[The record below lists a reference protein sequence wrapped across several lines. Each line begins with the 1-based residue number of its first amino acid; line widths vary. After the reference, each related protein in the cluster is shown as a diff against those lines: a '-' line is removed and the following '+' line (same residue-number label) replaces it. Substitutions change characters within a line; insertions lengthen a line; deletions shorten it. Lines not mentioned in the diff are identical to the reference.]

1 MSAGKP
7 DTAMPSSPLGRV
19 TFLEGRG
26 DLPMIEI
33 TTPRSTAEV
42 YFHGAHVTHFQKQ
55 GEPPLLFLSQC
66 SNFADG
72 QPIRGGIPIIF
83 PWFGK
88 PADRPGQ
95 HGVAR
100 TRDWELREFT
110 SPADGSVTVRFR
122 LPDCGDAPGWV
133 PCAVEYAVTVSDT
146 LSAELIV
153 TNKSTKDFE
162 FENCLHTYF
171 TVGEINAVSVVGLQG
186 VDYLD
191 QPSGFTRRTD
201 TEEAIRVGSEVDRI
215 YLDTPHTVEIR
226 DESLRR
232 VIRVEKQGSA
242 ATVVW
247 NPWIAKSK
255 AMQDFGDEEYT
266 GMICVESGNV
276 ALNRIK
282 LSPGRSARLKV
293 RLSSETMT

>member
-1 MSAGKP
+1 MSDTKP
-7 DTAMPSSPLGRV
+7 DTSMTAAPHGRV
-19 TFLEGRG
+19 TFLDGRG

-33 TTPRSTAEV
+33 TTPKSTAEI

-88 PADRPGQ
+88 PADKQGQ
-95 HGVAR
+95 HGIAR
-100 TRDWELREFT
+100 IKDWELREFN
-110 SPADGSVTVRFR
+110 SPADGSVMVRFR
-122 LPDCGDAPGWV
+122 LPECGETAE
-133 PCAVEYAVTVSDT
+133 CAACTVEYVVTVSDS
-146 LSAELIV
+146 LRAELVV
-153 TNKSTKDFE
+153 TNKSSRDFE

-171 TVGEINAVSVVGLQG
+171 TVGDINAVSVTGLKG

-191 QPSGFTRRTD
+191 QPSGFTRRKE
-201 TEEAIRVGSEVDRI
+201 TESSIRIASEVDRI
-215 YLDTPHTVEIR
+215 YLDTPHTVEIH
-226 DESLRR
+226 DESLKR
-232 VIRVEKQGSA
+232 VIRIEKEGSA
-242 ATVVW
+242 STVVW
-247 NPWIAKSK
+247 NPWTAKSK

-276 ALNRIK
+276 ALNKIK
-282 LSPGRSARLKV
+282 LAPGKSSRLKV
-293 RLSSETMT
+293 KVSSAAPT